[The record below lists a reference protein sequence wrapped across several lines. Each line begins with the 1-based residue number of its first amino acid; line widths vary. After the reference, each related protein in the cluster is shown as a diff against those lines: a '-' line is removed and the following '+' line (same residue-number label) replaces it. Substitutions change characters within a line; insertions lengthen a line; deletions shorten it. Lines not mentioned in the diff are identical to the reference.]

1 MKSLSAGVRVGI
13 LFLLLAIATYVIWK
27 NLGQN
32 PAGKDVQTLFAYTW
46 TWFLLVGGFRHV
58 LEFRRIRP
66 RGGKDSDSDAA
77 VLRKMTF
84 LPAPLWVGFFWIA
97 TFAALLYGGG
107 ILLGMLKLGR

>member
-1 MKSLSAGVRVGI
+1 MLLQIGNVFGAVVVIATGGL
-13 LFLLLAIATYVIWK
+13 LFLVIRY
-27 NLGQN
+27 GSR
-32 PAGKDVQTLFAYTW
+32 DVQTLFAYTW